1 MMTTDDNEKQGLK
14 RPNADLRK
22 QRPKLVGHPIVTET
36 QSTAVPIDS
45 DSETPA
51 AEDQWPLS
59 ARLSRCA
66 FLQQSRFLQ
75 GACREDV
82 QIVERTLVVKE
93 AWPELHRAREYRR
106 EVLLEVVN
114 RLVEQKKGY
123 ADLRRRIVQDDDFVK
138 VIGKWVIVRLPH
150 HRAIKCSAASN
161 NIALFQLGAGS
172 QCKDRVE
179 ALMDSDI
186 HVYPGEWA
194 PIWMTKGSGAKIRIY
209 LNPGLINTIKD
220 AFFFL
225 IPTAFGIK
233 FKDDYTSTYPTRTEP
248 ALPISLVALGATA
261 FFPAMHVWRTGKKP
275 AGRGGRFDGEIF
287 RNAYNRHLYEKIVSS
302 GAPSNASTNIKG
314 NALVVLDLN
323 RLN

>member
-1 MMTTDDNEKQGLK
+1 MMMTTDDKEKQGLK

-36 QSTAVPIDS
+36 QSTAVPIAS

-51 AEDQWPLS
+51 AEDQWLLS
-59 ARLSRCA
+59 A
-66 FLQQSRFLQ
+66 Q
-75 GACREDV
+75 
-82 QIVERTLVVKE
+82 

-114 RLVEQKKGY
+114 RLVERKKGY

-161 NIALFQLGAGS
+161 NIALFQLCAGS

-194 PIWMTKGSGAKIRIY
+194 VMDSQASQAHLDDERFWGQNSDLLEPWPYQHYQGC
-209 LNPGLINTIKD
+209 L
-220 AFFFL
+220 FFII
-225 IPTAFGIK
+225 IPTAFSIK

-248 ALPISLVALGATA
+248 ALPISLVALRVTA
-261 FFPAMHVWRTGKKP
+261 FFAAIHEWRTGKKP
-275 AGRGGRFDGEIF
+275 TRRGEMFDGEIF
-287 RNAYNRHLYEKIVSS
+287 RNAYNRHVSALTALKREPNTFHAIMSQLYEKIVSS

-314 NALVVLDLN
+314 IALVVLDLN